1 MRKKLLAQ
9 LHIARKDM
17 ALEEESY
24 RALLYRV
31 TGQTS
36 AKELTDVQLKSVLS
50 EFERLGWKK
59 SRFRRFAAGNR
70 PDIRK
75 IFAIWGSLSAHLKC
89 GGSRA
94 GLRAFVERMTGVSDP
109 NFLNGIQ
116 ARAVIEA
123 LKGMQQRYGVEYDD
137 QRRSFRKS
145 I

>member
-36 AKELTDVQLKSVLS
+36 AKELTDVQMKAVIS

-75 IFAIWGSLSAHLKC
+75 VFAIWGSLRDHLEC
-89 GGSRA
+89 RGSRA

-109 NFLNGIQ
+109 NFLNPAQ
-116 ARAVIEA
+116 ARQMIEA
-123 LKGMQQRYGVEYDD
+123 LKEMQTRHGCNG
-137 QRRSFRKS
+137 R
-145 I
+145 

>member
-1 MRKKLLAQ
+1 MRRKMLASI
-9 LHIARKDM
+9 HIARKDL

-31 TGQTS
+31 SGQTS

-59 SRFRRFAAGNR
+59 ARFRRFSAGNR

-75 IFAIWGSLSAHLKC
+75 VFAIWSSLSAHLKC

-94 GLRAFVERMTGVSDP
+94 GLRAFVERQIGVSDP
-109 NFLNGIQ
+109 NFLNPAQ
-116 ARAVIEA
+116 ARQMIEA
-123 LKGMQQRYGVEYDD
+123 LKAM
-137 QRRSFRKS
+137 QRRMKNLT
-145 I
+145 